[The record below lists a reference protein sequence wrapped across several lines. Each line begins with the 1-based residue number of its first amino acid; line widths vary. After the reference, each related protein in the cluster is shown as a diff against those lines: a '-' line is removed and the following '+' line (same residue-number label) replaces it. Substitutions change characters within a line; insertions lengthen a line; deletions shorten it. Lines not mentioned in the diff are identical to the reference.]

1 MEMKNRLIEIIA
13 EYASSNYESQI
24 LQSEEYTELVN
35 NIFELQ
41 KDIKR
46 LNLPEEQMQV
56 VKRLIKENGD
66 LYIIYVEKMY
76 IQAMIDCVTL
86 LKELKI
92 L

>member
-1 MEMKNRLIEIIA
+1 MEMKSRIIEIIA
-13 EYASSNYESQI
+13 EYASNNYESQI

-35 NIFELQ
+35 NIVELQ

-56 VKRLIKENGD
+56 VRRLIKENGD

-76 IQAMIDCVTL
+76 KQAMIDCVTL

>member
-1 MEMKNRLIEIIA
+1 MEIKSGIIEIIA
-13 EYASSNYESQI
+13 EYASNNYESQI

-35 NIFELQ
+35 NIVELQ

-56 VKRLIKENGD
+56 VRRLIKENGD
-66 LYIIYVEKMY
+66 LYIIYVERMY
-76 IQAMIDCVTL
+76 KQAMIDCVTL

>member
-1 MEMKNRLIEIIA
+1 MEMKSGITEIIA
-13 EYASSNYESQI
+13 EYASHNYENQI

-35 NIFELQ
+35 DIVELQ

-56 VKRLIKENGD
+56 VRRLIKENGD

-76 IQAMIDCVTL
+76 KQAMIDCVTL

>member
-1 MEMKNRLIEIIA
+1 MEMKSRLIEIIA
-13 EYASSNYESQI
+13 EYASNSYESQI
-24 LQSEEYTELVN
+24 LQSDEYTELVN
-35 NIFELQ
+35 NIVELQ

-56 VKRLIKENGD
+56 VSRLIKENGD

-76 IQAMIDCVTL
+76 KQAMIDCVTL

>member
-1 MEMKNRLIEIIA
+1 
-13 EYASSNYESQI
+13 
-24 LQSEEYTELVN
+24 
-35 NIFELQ
+35 
-41 KDIKR
+41 
-46 LNLPEEQMQV
+46 MQV

-92 L
+92 LQKIRNVTQKQPYHLSDKARIFKPDIYQSMTDCSVFNSII